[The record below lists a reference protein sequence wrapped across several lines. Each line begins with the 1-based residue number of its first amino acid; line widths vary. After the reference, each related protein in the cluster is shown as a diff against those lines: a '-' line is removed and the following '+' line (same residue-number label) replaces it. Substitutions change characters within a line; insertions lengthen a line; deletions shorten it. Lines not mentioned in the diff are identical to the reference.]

1 MDPKVLFVDDD
12 ESNLVVC
19 EVAMADHFPVLTALD
34 GQTALELMDRHEV
47 GVIIADQRM
56 PGMSGVELL
65 ERVSEAHPDAV
76 RLILTAYSDLP
87 TAVDAINR
95 GKVRRYLRKPCEITE
110 LRSEILDSMGLYK
123 LRRQL
128 GMAQR
133 KLIDS
138 ERVCAL
144 GIVAASL
151 AQELRQPIEWA
162 MGNVSYAQ
170 RELQSVAAELAQGRT
185 VPTLVAR
192 QLRDLGESLSEAT
205 AGVQRLFDIVQG
217 IELPGSSRQTQREVV
232 DLAEVI
238 RLTIRLVRGELR
250 RCASLRF
257 DVDSDIRVVGL
268 GTKLSQVVLN
278 LLLNALQAL
287 DGCPRDRN
295 VITVR
300 LKQDADA
307 VRLEVA
313 DSGPGILVEPV
324 DKVFEP
330 FFTTKPSHATG
341 LGLAISRQIALEHE
355 GRLEA
360 RNAPEGGAVFTLT
373 LPHSTQRSR

>member
-47 GVIIADQRM
+47 GVIVADQRM

>member
-47 GVIIADQRM
+47 GVIVADQRM

-110 LRSEILDSMGLYK
+110 LRSEILDSMGLYT

-192 QLRDLGESLSEAT
+192 QL
-205 AGVQRLFDIVQG
+205 
-217 IELPGSSRQTQREVV
+217 
-232 DLAEVI
+232 
-238 RLTIRLVRGELR
+238 
-250 RCASLRF
+250 C
-257 DVDSDIRVVGL
+257 
-268 GTKLSQVVLN
+268 
-278 LLLNALQAL
+278 
-287 DGCPRDRN
+287 
-295 VITVR
+295 
-300 LKQDADA
+300 
-307 VRLEVA
+307 
-313 DSGPGILVEPV
+313 
-324 DKVFEP
+324 
-330 FFTTKPSHATG
+330 TTS
-341 LGLAISRQIALEHE
+341 
-355 GRLEA
+355 
-360 RNAPEGGAVFTLT
+360 
-373 LPHSTQRSR
+373 